1 MNDQA
6 VGSVVTDKRQR
17 VLDGATHAF
26 LNYGFERTTMDDIA
40 RAAEMSRPALYLLF
54 RNKADIYRAI
64 AESLFEEAVTGAAA
78 ALAGDRPLRERLAA
92 MLEAGILGMVARIE
106 DTPHG
111 AEIMDMKSLVADSID
126 GWQSRLRGMVAAE
139 LAAEAAQRRVDLAAV
154 GQSAESLADLFW
166 DALEGMKARGVN
178 AAGKR
183 EASRG
188 LIALVSS
195 VVGA

>member
-1 MNDQA
+1 LNDQH
-6 VGSVVTDKRQR
+6 VGRDDADKRRR

-64 AESLFEEAVTGAAA
+64 ADSLFEEAIAGAAA
-78 ALAGDRPLRERLAA
+78 ALAAEGPLRERLAA
-92 MLEAGILGMVARIE
+92 MLEAGILGMVAAIE
-106 DTPHG
+106 KTPHG
-111 AEIMDMKSLVADSID
+111 AEIMDMKSLVADSVD

-139 LAAEAAQRRVDLAAV
+139 LAAEASSRRVDLAAA
-154 GQSAESLADLFW
+154 GQSPEGLADLFW
-166 DALEGMKARGVN
+166 DALEGMKARGVD

-183 EASRG
+183 QASRG

-195 VVGA
+195 AVGA